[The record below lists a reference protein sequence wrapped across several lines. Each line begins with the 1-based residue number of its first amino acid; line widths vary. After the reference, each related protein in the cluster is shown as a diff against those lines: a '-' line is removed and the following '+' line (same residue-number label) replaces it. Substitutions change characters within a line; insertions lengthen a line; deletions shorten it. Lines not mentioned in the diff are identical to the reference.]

1 MDLNE
6 RFEEVSAKMDELKAK
21 AEKASREVKES
32 WNEGIANFK
41 SDMAFTMESINE
53 VADEAEMKHDQKVE
67 EHIDKIE
74 TKRDERLEKR
84 REKVYAL
91 RDRINELAQDVSK
104 ADQEEFILDLLDY
117 ADECQAT
124 AVYMAEEA
132 AVAYKTAAQEIVKYN
147 EKYGR

>member
-53 VADEAEMKHDQKVE
+53 VADEAEKKHDQKVGP
-67 EHIDKIE
+67 HLLVSCFYLFKG
-74 TKRDERLEKR
+74 TFYTCHLGPPVPGAGRLSSCP
-84 REKVYAL
+84 VLQTNMPPAL
-91 RDRINELAQDVSK
+91 TGAGG
-104 ADQEEFILDLLDY
+104 ILSSDHSPSTS
-117 ADECQAT
+117 ASFPVRSISMIMPTRSA
-124 AVYMAEEA
+124 
-132 AVAYKTAAQEIVKYN
+132 
-147 EKYGR
+147 

>member
-53 VADEAEMKHDQKVE
+53 VADEAEKKHDQKVE
-67 EHIDKIE
+67 ERIDKIE

-91 RDRINELAQDVSK
+91 RDRIMPGNCSV
-104 ADQEEFILDLLDY
+104 
-117 ADECQAT
+117 
-124 AVYMAEEA
+124 
-132 AVAYKTAAQEIVKYN
+132 
-147 EKYGR
+147 YGRGGSCCIQGCSSGDSKI